1 MSLNFARQTAVA
13 GTIGLATMALTLP
26 AFAAI
31 DEIVVTA
38 RKRDESALTVPIAI
52 TAVPAAQ
59 LEKQGAN
66 DIEDLEG
73 LAPNIVIDPV
83 RAGPQGASI
92 AIRGVSF
99 EDIEKSFDPAVGVV
113 IDGVYIGTNTGQMVN
128 FFDFESIEVLR
139 GPQGTLFGKN
149 TTGGV
154 INIRRSRPTGE
165 FGVKAQVNYGSK
177 ERNDYRVVVNFP
189 IWDDKIAGK
198 AFFFASNFGG
208 YYHNAIANETR
219 GDNENRNY
227 GLSLQFQPSSK
238 FRALATVEKVRDWQ
252 QLDLGTVSRTPPI
265 ESFLAVNNGQEIV
278 DELAAGNLEG
288 ALAAGLKNAFRADLI
303 CAGSNVTTVFSPPN
317 ECDRNSEE
325 DIYTTFANVYGYSYY
340 DLSIA
345 SLEMDYDITD
355 DWSVSSVTGWRQSNE
370 YVVQD
375 FDSSSADFFW
385 TERPQDYEQF
395 SQELRVQ
402 GPITDWLHVTTG
414 VYYWYSWY
422 QIDFILNTPLSPTG
436 PIENF
441 FEHEVNAYAAFFDTD
456 ISITDKLKLA
466 IGGRYT
472 RETKDAH
479 LILPSSGF
487 TIGGEVDTSESW
499 GEFTPKASLSYQLEP
514 TTLIYGSYARG
525 FRSGGFNGRAF
536 TPQSV
541 GPYDPEFVDT
551 FEIGYKTLTFENR
564 LALNAAAFY
573 TDYTDKQE
581 EIVRLVD
588 GISGNPQETVV
599 QNVAGARIWGLE
611 ADATIEVFEN
621 FTLLSAIG
629 YLNAEYL
636 EFQKDLDGDGVDDD
650 ATSLEMRRTPSITLS
665 MSGTYVIPIG
675 RSSTALNVTYR
686 YIDAYQTVI
695 SSDPDDPTINDR
707 RLAAK
712 AQNQL
717 SANIAWNMNV
727 GEGEVK
733 ASLWGRNLLN
743 EKGLAAGLAVANMFA
758 FAGGRPPRLF
768 GAELSI
774 TY

>member
-1 MSLNFARQTAVA
+1 MALKFARHIAVA
-13 GTIGLATMALTLP
+13 GTFGLTTIALTLP

-31 DEIVVTA
+31 DEIIVSA
-38 RKRDESALTVPIAI
+38 RKRDESALSVPISV

-83 RAGPQGASI
+83 RAGPQGAAI

-154 INIRRSRPTGE
+154 VNIRRSRPTGE
-165 FGVKAQVNYGSK
+165 FGIKAQVNYGSK
-177 ERNDYRVVVNFP
+177 ERNDYRAVVNFP
-189 IWDDKIAGK
+189 IWEDKIAGK

-208 YYHNAIANETR
+208 YYYNKTANETR

-227 GLSLQFQPSSK
+227 GLSLQFKPTSK
-238 FRALATVEKVRDWQ
+238 FRALATIEKVRDWQ
-252 QLDLGTVSRTPPI
+252 QVDLGTVSRTPPI
-265 ESFLAVNNGQEIV
+265 EKFLEVNNGQEIV
-278 DELAAGNLEG
+278 DELLSGNLEG
-288 ALAAGLKNAFRADLI
+288 ALAAGLKNAFEADLV
-303 CAGSNVTTVFSPPN
+303 CAGSNITTIFSPPE
-317 ECDRNSEE
+317 ECDRNSDE
-325 DIYTTFANVYGYSYY
+325 DIYTTFAEIYGYSYY

-355 DWSVSSVTGWRQSNE
+355 DWALSAVTGWRKSNE
-370 YVVQD
+370 YVKQD
-375 FDSSSADFFW
+375 FDSSSANFFW

-402 GPITDWLHVTTG
+402 GPLTDWLHITTG
-414 VYYWYSWY
+414 LYYWYSWY
-422 QIDFILNTPLSPTG
+422 QLDFILNTPLSPTG
-436 PIENF
+436 PIVNF

-456 ISITDKLKLA
+456 IAITDKLKLA

-472 RETKDAH
+472 LEEKKAH

-541 GPYDPEFVDT
+541 GPYEPEFVDT
-551 FEIGYKTLTFENR
+551 FEVGYKTLTFENR

-599 QNVAGARIWGLE
+599 ENVAGARIWGLE

-621 FTLLSAIG
+621 FNLLTAIG

-636 EFQKDLDGDGVDDD
+636 EFQKDLDGDGQDDD
-650 ATSLEMRRTPSITLS
+650 ATSLEMRRTPSITWS
-665 MSGTYVIPIG
+665 MSGTYVIPVG
-675 RSSTALNVTYR
+675 RSTTALNVTYR
-686 YIDAYQTVI
+686 YIDDYQTVI

-707 RLAAK
+707 RLKAK

-717 SANIAWNMNV
+717 SANIAWKMDV
-727 GEGEVK
+727 GEGEIK